1 MLLRSILGHCH
12 RCCCNVPTT
21 KGNLQLKSSNQG
33 SIIFHISN
41 VHHIR
46 CIQFWML
53 LFLKWWIYY
62 LFGFGT
68 KNSDIGTKHSFNMF
82 LAATH
87 KLHLISIELCPKVV
101 CNRFWSFEFQF
112 VLCSQFLHYC
122 LGILWY
128 CKIIHIS
135 SNIFIYAPNFPHQNV
150 IFCPRGWKPIPDR
163 ITKHFS
169 HQLKPDKWLFWLWA
183 CYLLLYQIL
192 GQRLCKCD
200 SR

>member
-68 KNSDIGTKHSFNMF
+68 KNSDIGTKHSFNMWPDGRTNLSLF
-82 LAATH
+82 LDDRMFLTSEAFCTGFYF
-87 KLHLISIELCPKVV
+87 KVV
-101 CNRFWSFEFQF
+101 PPLLLLWVAEWKSNASSARSTILYILF
-112 VLCSQFLHYC
+112 VSKNSSSSLLKVSLKFTLRSGW
-122 LGILWY
+122 L
-128 CKIIHIS
+128 KIITFSFLVSVVLELSIT
-135 SNIFIYAPNFPHQNV
+135 V
-150 IFCPRGWKPIPDR
+150 IFR
-163 ITKHFS
+163 
-169 HQLKPDKWLFWLWA
+169 
-183 CYLLLYQIL
+183 YLIIYPM
-192 GQRLCKCD
+192 
-200 SR
+200 